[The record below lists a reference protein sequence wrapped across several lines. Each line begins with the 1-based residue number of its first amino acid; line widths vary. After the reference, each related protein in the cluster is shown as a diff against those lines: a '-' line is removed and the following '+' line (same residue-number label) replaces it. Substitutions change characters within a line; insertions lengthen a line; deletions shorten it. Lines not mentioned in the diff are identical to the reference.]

1 MRPRI
6 IVSILLALLL
16 GTLVLSGSSGARLGS
31 VKTAAP
37 QIIQYVEVKIGD
49 PNSCNQTVDPAILT
63 IVQQNNN
70 WMDRNG
76 QRMRLHY
83 AVDSA
88 GQPSV
93 LVVCLTTGQ
102 LSGSDND
109 IYNAVLNALLAHG
122 GQHGDGKYYFAY
134 LPIPLSGDY
143 CGQGAQVGTNTLDV
157 VVDDVSRQKCTAT
170 SLYGYNIESLG
181 IVNGIMDELSIPGS
195 TDPQDAA
202 YNVPGLWP
210 NWWDAHIT
218 PEEAANQLLS
228 KSGLFQHHISISVLG
243 NGTITKNP
251 APDPCSSDCGP
262 GFLYQGGASVT
273 LTATPGS
280 GWLFGSWQTPGC
292 GKAPTCTIVS
302 DGEKTI
308 TAVFQPLMVK
318 VTVQA
323 SPAASGRIVL
333 VGSKLR
339 QPFAVATGKLIS
351 LRDLLKPGW
360 HFSHWSLPACG
371 KKPVCTFKPMRNT
384 AIRGYATKIKKK

>member
-6 IVSILLALLL
+6 IVASVLLASL
-16 GTLVLSGSSGARLGS
+16 GALMLSGNSGARLGS

-49 PNSCNQTVDPAILT
+49 PNHCDQAVDSAILT

-76 QRMRLHY
+76 QGMRLHY

-93 LVVCLTTGQ
+93 LVVCLTAGQ

-109 IYNAVLNALLAHG
+109 IYNAVLQALLAHG

-134 LPIPLSGDY
+134 LPVPLSTY
-143 CGQGAQVGTNTLDV
+143 CGQGAMAGINSLDLT
-157 VVDDVSRQKCTAT
+157 VSDISRCNWT
-170 SLYGYNIESLG
+170 SFYGYNFESLG
-181 IVNGIMDELSIPGS
+181 LVSALLDTISFPGS

-202 YNVPGLWP
+202 YNGGTWP

-218 PEEAANQLLS
+218 PEEAANPLLS
-228 KSGLFQHHISISVLG
+228 ESGLFQHHISISVLG
-243 NGTITKNP
+243 NGTIAKNP
-251 APDPCSSDCGP
+251 APDPCSSDCGS
-262 GFLYQGGASVT
+262 GFLYQGGTSVT
-273 LTATPGS
+273 LTATPGI
-280 GWLFGSWQTPGC
+280 GWLFGGWQTPGC

-308 TAVFQPLMVK
+308 TAIFQALMVR
-318 VTVQA
+318 VTAQA

-339 QPFAVATGKLIS
+339 QPFAVATGKLAS
-351 LRDLLKPGW
+351 FRDLLKPGW
-360 HFSHWSLPACG
+360 RFDHWSLASCG
-371 KKPVCTFKPMRNT
+371 KKLVCTFKVTRNT
-384 AIRGYATKIKKK
+384 TVRGYAKRTKIKKK